1 MKTQFLVAVIGAALL
16 VIGCHSTMDG
26 RKRAG
31 VPFVK
36 DQVEGRYERPADK
49 VFAAARE
56 VIKFNGTLVNE
67 STLHGGTNLVRVLE
81 GKVNQRNV
89 WVRVEP
95 MDAKVT
101 SVVVQVRT
109 KSGGKDTD
117 LTHEIEKQ
125 IALQL
130 AR

>member
-1 MKTQFLVAVIGAALL
+1 MKTQFLVALLGTALL

-36 DQVEGRYERPADK
+36 DQVEGRYERPPDK

-56 VIKFNGTLVNE
+56 VIKYNGTLVNE
-67 STLHGGTNLVRVLE
+67 STLHGNTNLVRVLE
-81 GKVNQRNV
+81 GRVNQRNV

-95 MDAKVT
+95 VDAKVT
-101 SVVVQVRT
+101 SVQVQVRT
-109 KSGGKDTD
+109 KAGGKDTD
-117 LTHEIEKQ
+117 LTHELEKQ

>member
-1 MKTQFLVAVIGAALL
+1 MKTHFFVAVIGAALL